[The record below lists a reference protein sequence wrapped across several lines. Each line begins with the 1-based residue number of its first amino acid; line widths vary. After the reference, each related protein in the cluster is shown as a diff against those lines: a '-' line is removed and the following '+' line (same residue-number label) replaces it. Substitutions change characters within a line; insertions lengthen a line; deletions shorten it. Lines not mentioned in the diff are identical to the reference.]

1 MQLILGGRVP
11 APWHDLACLTH
22 YGNRSTNPWG
32 VC

>member
-11 APWHDLACLTH
+11 ALWRHLASLTH
-22 YGNRSTNPWG
+22 HGNRSTNPWG